1 MSGKE
6 ADQVMARELKT
17 RVPSIEGMTSVE
29 ITGLVRALF
38 AHRKTVNAAERT
50 AREAAA
56 TEKKA
61 ARDAKAAERKEAAEL
76 KLASRKLK
84 LEQQLAEVSERLAA

>member
-1 MSGKE
+1 MTASQ
-6 ADQVMARELKT
+6 ADTKAARELN
-17 RVPSIEGMTSVE
+17 RLVPTLSEMSSVE
-29 ITGLVRALF
+29 VTGLVRALF
-38 AHRKTVNAAERT
+38 AHRKELNTAERT

-84 LEQQLAEVSERLAA
+84 LEAQLAEVSERLAA

>member
-6 ADQVMARELKT
+6 ADQAAKRELT
-17 RVPSIEGMTSVE
+17 TLVPTLNELSSVE

-61 ARDAKAAERKEAAEL
+61 ARDAKAAERKAAKDL
-76 KLASRKLK
+76 KLAARKAK
-84 LEQQLAEVSERLAA
+84 LEAQLAELTELAA